1 MAFLAEKMCKN
12 IKENQPLLGATDKDV
27 LCVKLAGLL
36 HDIGHGPY
44 SHLYEAFRNNYLPK
58 FLQSRP
64 KLNREYNDCKHLQP
78 KEDWSHEQSSLLFM
92 DSMLEELGLQID
104 LNNLDQPLVQIGDG
118 IDAKSMRV
126 FKPPGV
132 QDAVLTSRDFVFI
145 KECIVGKPLEG
156 FASFVGRQEKKLEWM
171 YDIVNNRHSGLDVD
185 KIDYFARD
193 HSRTIGKRGIDM
205 KLITDARVAKG
216 VGKNKEQYYMICY
229 PDKHIA
235 TVMNFFKHRMMMH
248 CTVYQHKTNTA
259 VEALICD
266 LLCHADP
273 YFRLRSLE
281 GEEFPISRAYL
292 KSDFLL
298 QLDDSILSL
307 ITHTTHEKLA
317 KARELCNRYRR
328 RQLYKCAVNKPLN
341 IDRPIVDI
349 NGLKGKELER
359 ARRYQ
364 KDRTVWI
371 MNETEI
377 HEGMVHLM
385 KHISTSSNG
394 KNSALAATI
403 DPNDFIVT
411 KFNMHHGAGDN
422 NPLMLVRFFDKMSG
436 EKLVGRPEELPITKI
451 ADESEY
457 QSVIPSSFRSVGIRV
472 LVRDE
477 SKKDAV
483 NFLFNQW
490 YETGE
495 QYPNNSVPRK
505 SVTSLYVNDQ
515 LQIMDDD
522 ENDNEDKNSND
533 IGDDNSPQ
541 KGKDFP
547 AQLTQDFVD
556 FNSDEEDEYNLQ
568 MSQSP
573 IPVRT
578 RRLFDR

>member
-1 MAFLAEKMCKN
+1 MK
-12 IKENQPLLGATDKDV
+12 IVLL
-27 LCVKLAGLL
+27 
-36 HDIGHGPY
+36 
-44 SHLYEAFRNNYLPK
+44 
-58 FLQSRP
+58 
-64 KLNREYNDCKHLQP
+64 
-78 KEDWSHEQSSLLFM
+78 
-92 DSMLEELGLQID
+92 
-104 LNNLDQPLVQIGDG
+104 
-118 IDAKSMRV
+118 
-126 FKPPGV
+126 
-132 QDAVLTSRDFVFI
+132 
-145 KECIVGKPLEG
+145 
-156 FASFVGRQEKKLEWM
+156 SF
-171 YDIVNNRHSGLDVD
+171 S
-185 KIDYFARD
+185 
-193 HSRTIGKRGIDM
+193 
-205 KLITDARVAKG
+205 
-216 VGKNKEQYYMICY
+216 
-229 PDKHIA
+229 
-235 TVMNFFKHRMMMH
+235 
-248 CTVYQHKTNTA
+248 
-259 VEALICD
+259 
-266 LLCHADP
+266 
-273 YFRLRSLE
+273 
-281 GEEFPISRAYL
+281 
-292 KSDFLL
+292 
-298 QLDDSILSL
+298 
-307 ITHTTHEKLA
+307 
-317 KARELCNRYRR
+317 
-328 RQLYKCAVNKPLN
+328 
-341 IDRPIVDI
+341 
-349 NGLKGKELER
+349 LKGKELER

-364 KDRTVWI
+364 KDRAVWI

-377 HEGMVHLM
+377 HESMVDLM

-483 NFLFNQW
+483 NVLFNQW

-515 LQIMDDD
+515 LQTTDDD
-522 ENDNEDKNSND
+522 ESDTEDKNSNEID
-533 IGDDNSPQ
+533 DDNSPQ

-556 FNSDEEDEYNLQ
+556 FNSDEEDEYNLE

-578 RRLFDR
+578 RRLFNR